1 MPTSCTLLYCCGA
14 QHRIFK
20 EVVMSELR
28 PAAPYT
34 SALSVRETEHAIV
47 MIKDFFQ
54 LALSTEL
61 NLTRVTAPL
70 FVQSGTG
77 LNDDLSGVEQA
88 VSFAVP
94 DMNNA
99 SMEIVH
105 SLAKWKRI
113 KLAEMKLQRG
123 FGIYTDMNAI
133 RACEELDPIH
143 SLYVDQWD
151 WETVIAQEDR
161 TVSFLQD
168 TVKKIYRCLK
178 RTEFYIYDRFPSIT
192 PVLPEKI
199 TFLFAEDL
207 QKRMP
212 NLNDKEREYEVCKEY
227 GAVFII
233 GIGYPLAD
241 GKPHDGRAPDYDD
254 WITETE
260 NGRHGLNG
268 DLLVWNP
275 VLQTAMELSSMG
287 IRVSPETLLLQLA
300 QRGCTERKKLYFHS
314 RLLAGELPLSCG
326 GGIGQS
332 RLCMYFL
339 RKAHIGEVQ
348 VSSWPEAVIRDC
360 KARGIPLL

>member
-1 MPTSCTLLYCCGA
+1 
-14 QHRIFK
+14 
-20 EVVMSELR
+20 MSSLSL
-28 PAAPYT
+28 PVDYKAL
-34 SALSVRETEHAIV
+34 LSVRETEHAIV

-77 LNDDLSGVEQA
+77 LNDDLSGVEKP
-88 VSFAVP
+88 VSFTVQ

-99 SMEIVH
+99 NMEIVH

-151 WETVIAQEDR
+151 WEAVIGEEDR
-161 TVSFLQD
+161 TVAFLQD

-212 NLNDKEREYEVCKEY
+212 NLGSKEREYEACKEY

-233 GIGYPLAD
+233 GIGHPLAD
-241 GKPHDGRAPDYDD
+241 GKSHDGRAPDYDD
-254 WITETE
+254 WITETGE
-260 NGRHGLNG
+260 GRHGLNG

-275 VLQTAMELSSMG
+275 VLKTALELSSMG
-287 IRVSPETLLLQLA
+287 VRVSPETLLLQL
-300 QRGCTERKKLYFHS
+300 QNRGCTARKNLYFHS
-314 RLLAGELPLSCG
+314 RLLKGELPLSCG

-348 VSSWPEAVIRDC
+348 VSSWPEADIQDC
-360 KARGIPLL
+360 KARGIALL